1 MFWHHIACFATKQ
14 HRSATLKVC
23 SRETVGDR
31 HARRSAVHAATR
43 PNPEDIN
50 LGRIQND
57 HEFLIERVS
66 KLPTRKSAHRR
77 ASYPGRPI
85 FSNSC
90 GEAVA
95 RAQKLGVRRRGLPA
109 TSMRCRR
116 ASMSPAWSRS
126 LASAISSPHR
136 SHKGALRSSME
147 YEIGTSR
154 GRNTKVRPDS
164 PLEGTGFEPSVPP

>member
-85 FSNSC
+85 LSNSF

-95 RAQKLGVRRRGLPA
+95 RAQCGNFHAQENNPLSKAHAMAGHAPA
-109 TSMRCRR
+109 SRAMICRR
-116 ASMSPAWSRS
+116 PSRS
-126 LASAISSPHR
+126 GIDL
-136 SHKGALRSSME
+136 
-147 YEIGTSR
+147 SR
-154 GRNTKVRPDS
+154 RDDTLRNTVDRPYRHHRHR
-164 PLEGTGFEPSVPP
+164 